1 MRAQLPIGTHT
12 SAPRRL
18 NSSLYAFGDAVS
30 VCTRTWNGVDAKIVQ
45 HGGSQSELVSVM
57 KRYNA
62 CTCTPHMH
70 THRTSV
76 PRSRRLRG
84 RRRGWWRRKRPG
96 QRAHDLAISG
106 HRAVAVVG
114 EGGDH

>member
-45 HGGSQSELVSVM
+45 HGGSQSELVRDS
-57 KRYNA
+57 KR
-62 CTCTPHMH
+62 
-70 THRTSV
+70 
-76 PRSRRLRG
+76 
-84 RRRGWWRRKRPG
+84 
-96 QRAHDLAISG
+96 
-106 HRAVAVVG
+106 
-114 EGGDH
+114 